1 MNVLPGNCCILRID
15 KAWGLQKLGI
25 ILEDKIP
32 PNLGLENI
40 SVIEVVHLP
49 KKMNKN
55 LFEVPGTIWIHKTQ
69 QFP

>member
-1 MNVLPGNCCILRID
+1 MNVLQGNCCILRID

-25 ILEDKIP
+25 ILENKLP
-32 PNLGLENI
+32 PTFKLENI
-40 SVIEVVHLP
+40 SMIEVVHLP

-55 LFEVPGTIWIHKTQ
+55 LFEVTGTMSIHKTQ